1 MAGLLGRDYV
11 IPDDIKALAE
21 PCLAHRLIIKTSS
34 TIHDVQAGQV
44 VREIL
49 VVHRHRRD
57 PSDRHRRPDGA
68 ASLRG
73 RARPSSQGA

>member
-49 VVHRHRRD
+49 SSTAID
-57 PSDRHRRPDGA
+57 GIRPTGTGGPTELPRSEVA
-68 ASLRG
+68 A
-73 RARPSSQGA
+73 PSSPGA